1 MANKAALGVIE
12 WGDTPVAVGS
22 IRSWSAPS
30 EAAEIDVTVMGTNYA
45 SFIPG
50 TINARVE
57 CELFFESPED
67 AGQALI
73 LAQLGNDVPQALSLY
88 PFGPTIGLVELTGMA
103 TVMSFSPQGSADG
116 AVEMTVNFSG
126 DGAAPLVWGTLI

>member
-12 WGDTPVAVGS
+12 WGDTPTVVGS
-22 IRSWSAPS
+22 LRSWSAPS

-57 CELFFESPED
+57 TELFFEDPAD

-88 PFGPTIGLVELTGMA
+88 PFGKTIGLAEFTGTA
-103 TVMSFSPQGSADG
+103 TVMSFSPTGAADG
-116 AVEMTVNFSG
+116 AVEMTVNFAC
-126 DGAAPLVWGTLI
+126 DGAAPLVWGTQT

>member
-12 WGDTPVAVGS
+12 WGDTPVGMGS
-22 IRSWSAPS
+22 LRSWAAPS

-57 CELFFESPED
+57 TELFFEDPAD

-73 LAQLGNDVPQALSLY
+73 LAQLGNDVPQALALY
-88 PFGPTIGLVELTGMA
+88 PFGKTIGLAQLTGKA
-103 TVMSFSPQGSADG
+103 TVMSFSPTGSADG
-116 AVEMTVNFSG
+116 AVEMTVNFAG
-126 DGAAPLVWGTLI
+126 DGGTPLWWIT